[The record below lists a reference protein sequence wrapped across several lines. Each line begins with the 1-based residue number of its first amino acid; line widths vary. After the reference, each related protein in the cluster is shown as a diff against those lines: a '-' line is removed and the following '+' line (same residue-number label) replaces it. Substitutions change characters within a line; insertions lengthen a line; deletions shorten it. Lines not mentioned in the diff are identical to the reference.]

1 MPGSELARF
10 TAHFAVVCGLSCTV
24 VVDVEV
30 VASVCDGGVRGGTK
44 CSESECLREAD
55 VPLSTDT
62 EVI

>member
-1 MPGSELARF
+1 M
-10 TAHFAVVCGLSCTV
+10 V

-55 VPLSTDT
+55 VALSTDA
-62 EVI
+62 EVN